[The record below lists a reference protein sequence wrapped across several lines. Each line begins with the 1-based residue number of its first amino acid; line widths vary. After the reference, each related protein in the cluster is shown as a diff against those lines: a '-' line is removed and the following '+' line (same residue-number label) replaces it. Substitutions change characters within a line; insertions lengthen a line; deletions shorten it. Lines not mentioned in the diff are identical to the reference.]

1 MDRFIDTHC
10 TQNKFLQQPLKSNMD
25 RFIVSRFVRKATLIL
40 PLKSNMDRF
49 IATALASAVACLS
62 L

>member
-25 RFIVSRFVRKATLIL
+25 RFIGYFAG
-40 PLKSNMDRF
+40 
-49 IATALASAVACLS
+49 
-62 L
+62 